1 MEMSSSD
8 KGVSQCSEAVVD
20 HYGVTF
26 SCLGSSLQKLTTK
39 QEGLAAA
46 VQQEGRTLNE
56 ERAQHRVEQMVSITG
71 IYRSKLN
78 RIREE
83 MGTLSARS
91 ARLRQRAARLQ
102 EAKQKESMEREV
114 QRDKDRVREKELIAK
129 PSSSNST

>member
-1 MEMSSSD
+1 
-8 KGVSQCSEAVVD
+8 
-20 HYGVTF
+20 
-26 SCLGSSLQKLTTK
+26 
-39 QEGLAAA
+39 
-46 VQQEGRTLNE
+46 
-56 ERAQHRVEQMVSITG
+56 MVNITG
-71 IYRSKLN
+71 IYRSKLD

-102 EAKQKESMEREV
+102 EAKQRESMEREV

>member
-1 MEMSSSD
+1 MSSSD

-46 VQQEGRTLNE
+46 VQQEDRTLNE
-56 ERAQHRVEQMVSITG
+56 ERGQHRVEQMVSITG
-71 IYRSKLN
+71 IYRSKLD

-102 EAKQKESMEREV
+102 LGA
-114 QRDKDRVREKELIAK
+114 
-129 PSSSNST
+129 PSALWQLLLRRPCLHGRLHHTPHAPPLLSRL